1 MHPLIDENMVQNI
14 LETGNTAA
22 GLPPRVEVLERHG
35 LPYDRKAEN
44 VVISGCQVMYLIPQV
59 IASLARVLEKGGMS
73 FTFLSKEYCCGN
85 YLYRPAIQAR
95 DEEAMEECRELS
107 RKFVALNLE
116 RARELGARR
125 LVIFC
130 SPCYPIY
137 RHAFPE
143 EEIVFYPRALAEA
156 MGEIPWE
163 GEVDYY
169 AGCYRLHRKFS
180 PVPMDL
186 ESAEEVLSRLPG
198 LQVHPISAP
207 SCCYK
212 PEGLAHL
219 VECLRTGTLVTICT
233 GCYGQALA
241 TVPTRKSAEVVM
253 LPQLVER
260 AMEGRDAR

>member
-1 MHPLIDENMVQNI
+1 
-14 LETGNTAA
+14 
-22 GLPPRVEVLERHG
+22 VEVLEKHG
-35 LPYDRKAEN
+35 LPYDREAEN
-44 VVISGCQVMYLIPQV
+44 VVISGCQVMYLLPQV

-73 FTFLSKEYCCGN
+73 YTFLSREYCCGN

-95 DEEAMEECRELS
+95 DQEAMEECRELS

-116 RARELGARR
+116 KAGELGARR
-125 LVIFC
+125 LIIFC

-143 EEIVFYPRALAEA
+143 EDIVFYPQALAEV
-156 MGEIPWE
+156 MDVIPWE

-186 ESAEEVLSRLPG
+186 ESAEEVFSRLRG
-198 LQVHPISAP
+198 LQVNRIGAP

-212 PEGLAHL
+212 PEGIAHL
-219 VECLRTGTLVTICT
+219 EKGVEVL
-233 GCYGQALA
+233 
-241 TVPTRKSAEVVM
+241 M
-253 LPQLVER
+253 LPQLVEK
-260 AMEGRDAR
+260 AMEGRDAS